1 MGKLKKSSFLEGA
14 FIATACIILSKV
26 LGILYVIPF
35 YKIIGQ
41 QGGALYGYA
50 YNIYNVFYTVST
62 AGIPFAICKLTSE
75 YSALN
80 QEDKK
85 VRMYRIATA
94 MIMIFSVVSFLV
106 CFLFAEPI
114 ANLIIGE
121 IEGGNTMADVVF
133 VIRCI
138 SLTLLIVPLLSVKRG
153 YLQGH
158 KYISQPSLSQVIEQ
172 LARIVII
179 LIGSYIFVKI
189 LGNVRNGVGIS
200 VAAAG
205 IGGLIAWIYITVIV
219 RRNRDELSL
228 NAKLGT
234 KKSSTQDR
242 EIIKAIL
249 FCAIPFI
256 IINLANTLYTSTDM
270 ILVLKFLP
278 KLGYNAANTEFVSS
292 VFTTWGTKFNAIIT
306 AVSTGLIVSLI
317 PHIVSDYTKG
327 NSAEV
332 NSNFNKCL
340 KIILLII
347 APLSCFISVMAN
359 SFWTVFYGNSVIG
372 PRIIRFT
379 IIVTILDCLYMVMNS
394 LMQSLNKKHIIY
406 YSVILGLVLN
416 LVLDV
421 PCMYL
426 FKWLGTSAYYGA
438 IFATLCGF
446 ILSNAMSLIYLKKN
460 MKLSY
465 NETLRALP
473 RALISLVIL
482 IGMGIIF
489 NIILPVESTSRI
501 IQIINIAVSGIVCG
515 GVYFIINLKTLKT
528 ILPEKLLKKLHLA

>member
-26 LGILYVIPF
+26 LGIVYVIPF

-50 YNIYNVFYTVST
+50 YNIYNVFYTIST

-75 YSALN
+75 YSALGD
-80 QEDKK
+80 EDKK
-85 VRMYRIATA
+85 VRMYRIAKA
-94 MIMIFSVVSFLV
+94 MIMIFSIVSFLV

-114 ANLIIGE
+114 AKLIIGE

-179 LIGSYIFVKI
+179 LVGSFIFVKL
-189 LGNVRNGVGIS
+189 LGSVRNGVGIS
-200 VAAAG
+200 VAAVG
-205 IGGLIAWIYITVIV
+205 IGGLIAWGYITFVV
-219 RRNRDELSL
+219 RNNRDALSL
-228 NAKLGT
+228 NSKLGA
-234 KKSSTQDR
+234 KKSSAQDK

-278 KLGYNAANTEFVSS
+278 KLGYSAADTEFVSS

-327 NSAEV
+327 NSEEV

-347 APLSCFISVMAN
+347 TPLSCFISIMAN
-359 SFWTVFYGNSVIG
+359 SFWTVFYGKSVIG

-406 YSVILGLVLN
+406 YSVIFGLLLN
-416 LVLDV
+416 LILDV

-426 FKWLGTSAYYGA
+426 FKALGTSAYYGA

-446 ILSNAMSLIYLKKN
+446 ILSNTMSLVYLKKN

-465 NETLRALP
+465 GETLRALP
-473 RALISLVIL
+473 RAVISLIIL
-482 IGMGIIF
+482 FGMGIIF
-489 NIILPVESTSRI
+489 NIILPVESASRFV
-501 IQIINIAVSGIVCG
+501 QIINIAVSGIICG
-515 GVYFIINLKTLKT
+515 GVYFVINFKALKT